1 MLDDTIAAIATPL
14 AEGGIGII
22 RVSGPQAMD
31 IAEKV
36 FIPVSNSQWKKQKYK
51 LVYGHVVDKSTEK
64 IIDEVLLSN
73 MPGPRSYTREDVVE
87 INCHGG
93 PVPLRK
99 TLELVLGAGARLAE
113 PGEFSK
119 RAFLNGRLDLTR
131 AEAIID
137 IIRATTEDALQLA
150 VSQLSGKLSLEV
162 DAILNELLGMVVLVE
177 AAIDFPEDEVE
188 DYSPEKIKERLEN
201 VTAKAQNLID
211 SAETGKVYREGI
223 RTVIIGQPNVGKS
236 SLLNVLLKEKR
247 AIVTEVPGTTRDIIE
262 EILNLGGVP
271 VVLIDTAGIRET
283 GDAVEKIGVARTLES
298 ISRADLV
305 LLVVDA
311 SVGLDS
317 EDEEIIALVKNKRGI
332 LVFNKIDLE
341 TGHIFEIKNKLE
353 IQLPGWPVVEISA
366 LLEQGIKKLEQTV
379 VELVTGGRVLPR
391 DGAMV
396 SNVRHRNQLV
406 KAREHLREAQ
416 EAINLG
422 FTPEL
427 VAIDIR
433 AAWEAVGEINGS
445 VITEDIVDKIFA
457 DFCIGK

>member
-14 AEGGIGII
+14 AEGGIGIVRI
-22 RVSGPQAMD
+22 SGPQAID

-36 FIPVSNSQWKKQKYK
+36 FIPVSNSLWRKQKYK
-51 LVYGHVVDKSTEK
+51 LVYGHVVDNRTGK

-73 MPGPRSYTREDVVE
+73 MPGPKSYTREDVVE

-99 TLELVLGAGARLAE
+99 TLELILGAGARLAE

-150 VSQLSGKLSLEV
+150 VSQLSGRLAQEV
-162 DAILNELLGMVVLVE
+162 DAILNELLSVVVLVE

-188 DYSPEKIKERLEN
+188 DYSPERINERLGK
-201 VTAKAQNLID
+201 VSAKAQSLID
-211 SAETGKVYREGI
+211 SAEMGKVYREGL
-223 RTVIIGQPNVGKS
+223 RTVIIGKPNVGKS
-236 SLLNVLLKEKR
+236 SLLNVLLREKR

-271 VVLIDTAGIRET
+271 VVLIDTAGIRKT
-283 GDAVEKIGVARTLES
+283 GDAVEKIGVARSLES
-298 ISRADLV
+298 IDRADLV
-305 LLVVDA
+305 LMVVDA
-311 SVGLDS
+311 STELDS
-317 EDEEIIALVKNKRGI
+317 EDEEIIDLVKNKRGV
-332 LVFNKIDLE
+332 LVLNKIDLE
-341 TGHIFEIKNKLE
+341 AGSAVKNKN
-353 IQLPGWPVVEISA
+353 QLTFKLPHWPMVEISA

-379 VELVTGGRVLPR
+379 VELVTGGQVLPR
-391 DGAMV
+391 DGVMV

-406 KAREHLREAQ
+406 KAKEHLREAQ

-422 FTPEL
+422 LTPEL
-427 VAIDIR
+427 VVIDIR

>member
-1 MLDDTIAAIATPL
+1 
-14 AEGGIGII
+14 
-22 RVSGPQAMD
+22 
-31 IAEKV
+31 
-36 FIPVSNSQWKKQKYK
+36 
-51 LVYGHVVDKSTEK
+51 
-64 IIDEVLLSN
+64 
-73 MPGPRSYTREDVVE
+73 
-87 INCHGG
+87 
-93 PVPLRK
+93 
-99 TLELVLGAGARLAE
+99 
-113 PGEFSK
+113 
-119 RAFLNGRLDLTR
+119 
-131 AEAIID
+131 
-137 IIRATTEDALQLA
+137 
-150 VSQLSGKLSLEV
+150 V
-162 DAILNELLGMVVLVE
+162 DAILNELLGRVVLVE
-177 AAIDFPEDEVE
+177 ADIDFPEDEVE